1 MNKCKNC
8 GNEFVPFQKKRY
20 CQNKCIKQYH
30 KKQAIIRKRQER
42 LNDDKH
48 KQRVLF
54 ETSLD
59 GEIWKDITNYDGYM
73 VSNMGR
79 IMSKKTKQLIIRK
92 LTTAWDGYMEVG
104 LYRSGKMIRL
114 KVHRLVAQAF
124 IPNPENKPEVNHI
137 DFDRR
142 NNILANLEWCTS
154 QENRRHTSYNKMMS
168 RTKNTNPIK

>member
-79 IMSKKTKQLIIRK
+79 IMSKKKY
-92 LTTAWDGYMEVG
+92 TTNYKKAYYCLGWIYG
-104 LYRSGKMIRL
+104 SW
-114 KVHRLVAQAF
+114 F
-124 IPNPENKPEVNHI
+124 I
-137 DFDRR
+137 
-142 NNILANLEWCTS
+142 
-154 QENRRHTSYNKMMS
+154 
-168 RTKNTNPIK
+168 